1 MRDEIPES
9 QKDIPADEKFRSSD
23 DPCLNLLTV
32 QIAADLAKPFRVA
45 KII

>member
-1 MRDEIPES
+1 M
-9 QKDIPADEKFRSSD
+9 KKFRRSD

-32 QIAADLAKPFRVA
+32 QIAADLAKPFRVV